1 MSTTLGFLQ
10 ENYSKMLEDLGRFVE
25 RETPS
30 DDKTRL
36 DDFAE
41 FLADYGKESGGTPEI
56 VPMESAGNHLRITW
70 GNPEAEPPILLV
82 GHFDTVWPVGA
93 IKRMPFYIEDGVA
106 RGPGVFDMKGGL
118 LQGFWALRALWEQGG
133 PTRPVVFIC
142 NSDEEVQSTSSREL
156 IEREAAKA
164 RAALVLESSDDGLL
178 TTSRKGVGTFRI
190 RVIGEE
196 THAGVDPFG
205 GISAIEELARLTLK
219 LHDQSD
225 KQTGTTVN
233 AGVVSGGTRPNVVA
247 GEASAEVT
255 VRVVTE
261 SESRRMSDLMFD
273 LQPEHEGAHVEVTGG
288 IKRPPMQRGEATA
301 SLFDRA
307 REVASEMGYELK
319 ETTSGG
325 GSDGN
330 LCASVGAPV
339 LDSLGAVGSGAHS
352 TSEHIKVDTMPWRS
366 ALVARLVE
374 EA

>member
-1 MSTTLGFLQ
+1 LQ
-10 ENYSKMLEDLGRFVE
+10 ENYDKMLEDLGHFVE

-30 DDKTRL
+30 DDKARL

-41 FLADYGKESGGTPEI
+41 FLAEYGENSGGTAEM

-70 GNPEAEPPILLV
+70 GDPETEPPILLI
-82 GHFDTVWPVGA
+82 GHFDTVWPVGTLE
-93 IKRMPFYIEDGVA
+93 RMPYKIENGIA

-118 LQGFWALRALWEQGG
+118 LQGFWALRALREQGG
-133 PTRPVVFIC
+133 PTRPVVFVC

-156 IEREAAKA
+156 IEWEATKA

-178 TTSRKGVGTFRI
+178 TTARKGVGTFRL

-219 LHDQSD
+219 LHEQSD
-225 KQTGTTVN
+225 PQTGTTVN
-233 AGVVSGGTRPNVVA
+233 VGVVSGGTRPNVVA
-247 GEASAEVT
+247 GEALAEIT

-261 SESRRMSDLMFD
+261 SESRRMSELMFD
-273 LQPEHEGAHVEVTGG
+273 LQPEHEGAHIEVTGG

-307 REVASEMGYELK
+307 REVASGMGHELN
-319 ETTSGG
+319 ETMSGG

-339 LDSLGAVGSGAHS
+339 LDSLGAVGGGAHS
-352 TSEHIKVDTMPWRS
+352 TSEHIRVDTMPWRS
-366 ALVARLVE
+366 ALVSRLIE
-374 EA
+374 EV